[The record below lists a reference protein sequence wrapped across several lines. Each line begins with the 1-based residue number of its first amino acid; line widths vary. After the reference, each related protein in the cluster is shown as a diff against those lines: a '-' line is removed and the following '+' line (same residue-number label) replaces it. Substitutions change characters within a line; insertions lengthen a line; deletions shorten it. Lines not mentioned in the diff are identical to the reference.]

1 MKPAVLG
8 FFKGLELLVLVV
20 WQCVSSNALITIPA
34 PSHYIFLKKNKQ
46 KTPTAQEFGSLEYKT
61 LQQNIHTRRSGRNS
75 AENLDKKHFGR
86 LVTAAE
92 NIT

>member
-1 MKPAVLG
+1 M
-8 FFKGLELLVLVV
+8 
-20 WQCVSSNALITIPA
+20 
-34 PSHYIFLKKNKQ
+34 
-46 KTPTAQEFGSLEYKT
+46 

-75 AENLDKKHFGR
+75 AENLKKKHFGR